1 MSDTALQQKGRSWS
15 RQGQRGEVGSVLRLV
30 SSIADKMPSPEVPPP
45 VDDEADEVDE
55 DEAERESRDVDDED
69 NLEEA
74 TAEDIL

>member
-1 MSDTALQQKGRSWS
+1 M
-15 RQGQRGEVGSVLRLV
+15 LRLV
-30 SSIADKMPSPEVPPP
+30 SSIADKMLSPEVPPP

-74 TAEDIL
+74 TAEDIS